1 MARCPHLEHSVW
13 SGSER
18 SLGNGR
24 VWWVRAPRE
33 IVEELMRP
41 GEVRKWRTETWNDQ
55 NAVSL
60 SSAEILSTTTGTEES
75 YSVSGTVTEV
85 FF

>member
-1 MARCPHLEHSVW
+1 M
-13 SGSER
+13 
-18 SLGNGR
+18 
-24 VWWVRAPRE
+24 WWVWAPRG

-41 GEVRKWRTETWNDQ
+41 GEVRKWRTETCNDQ

-60 SSAEILSTTTGTEES
+60 SSAEILSTTTGTEEP